1 MWHCRGVPTREQ
13 LLINVSRDQQGLFTR
28 AQALACGLP
37 HSTITYRART
47 GRYEQVHPGVYGI
60 AGSEPTW
67 HREVLAGVLSLT
79 EPGAASHRTAAYLWG
94 LTDRRPRDI
103 EVATRRYRRKLR
115 TDLTVHES
123 LDLRESDIVRIDSIP
138 VTSAR
143 RTVVDLGASAPLGTV
158 ARCLDT
164 GLRKEL
170 FRLLDVELFVMRVGK
185 SGRTGVGIIR
195 PLLDERRLWQGITG
209 SDLEDMFR
217 RIVERV
223 PVLMPDAQ
231 HVVSDLDGAF
241 VGRYDFAY
249 PETYSLFELD
259 SEGWHMDPVSFQRDR
274 EKQNRAHALG
284 WTVYR
289 FTYRQLR
296 DDPDSV
302 IRILASTQPTYWPE

>member
-1 MWHCRGVPTREQ
+1 MWHGRCVSTREDI
-13 LLINVSRDQQGLFTR
+13 LFGVARDQRGLFTR

-37 HSTITYRART
+37 GSTATYRVRA
-47 GRYEQVHPGVYGI
+47 GRYEQIHPGVYGI
-60 AGSEPTW
+60 AGTTYTW
-67 HREVLAGVLSLT
+67 HRQVMAGVLSLV

-94 LTDRRPRDI
+94 LTDRRPHEI
-103 EVATRRYRRKLR
+103 ELATRRHRRLPR
-115 TDLTVHES
+115 AGLMVHES
-123 LDLRESDIVRIDSIP
+123 LDLRDSDIMRIDSIP
-138 VTSAR
+138 VTSAA
-143 RTVVDLGASAPLGTV
+143 RTVVDLGASAAQGTV

-164 GLRKEL
+164 GLRKRL

-185 SGRTGVGIIR
+185 SGRSGVGVIR
-195 PLLDERRLWQGITG
+195 PLLDERRSWQGITA

-217 RIVERV
+217 RIVERA
-223 PVLMPDAQ
+223 PVVMPDAQ
-231 HVVSDLDGAF
+231 HVVSDSDGTS
-241 VGRYDFAY
+241 VGRFDFAY

-302 IRILASTQPTYWPE
+302 IKILASTQPTCWRG